1 MYFRKYALPK
11 ASLDKYQKST
21 ASEYRWTSNMV
32 KGPKQC
38 YNLNRGTFIKFIDHY
53 EGNCV

>member
-38 YNLNRGTFIKFIDHY
+38 YNLNGCTFIKFIDHY